1 MNREMDT
8 KRLMENMS
16 NYQFYFGIDKI
27 NIFEYDEFKKI
38 YIEMKKEYERIV
50 KEMEEK
56 KNEFKIEVSPIDKES
71 LHRELKDASFLSKEV
86 GDYIKKNFHYK
97 IHIKFEEVDMLYYS
111 KTAKLSKKEL
121 EDIKKI
127 IILIFLFKDTY
138 DRDHFHQKVIYYP
151 TPLKKKIPLQK
162 NQCLGR
168 NECNSG
174 LTYVNSHSDPNH
186 IDNGDIIIFRKE
198 EHCKVFIH
206 EMIHSN
212 FRDLM
217 LIRHSENREFTK
229 RFCTDYDI
237 LLNESYTEFYAT
249 ILNIFYL
256 GIIHHLSEKK
266 INEYL
271 RKEIKY
277 GIYVCKR
284 IMKYFDIDKVNQIIK
299 KNEFCEKK
307 LHQKT
312 NVISYYFFK
321 PLQMFH
327 LKEMNEFLKKYTNKI
342 QIHSKE
348 GVHLYREM
356 ILSWLEE
363 NNLEEKLMM
372 VSKKKNIIDHEK
384 SLRMTLFES
393 CV

>member
-1 MNREMDT
+1 MDT
-8 KRLMENMS
+8 KRLLGRISEHKFNMS
-16 NYQFYFGIDKI
+16 IDKI

-38 YIEMKKEYERIV
+38 YMEMKKEYERIL
-50 KEMEEK
+50 KEMDEK
-56 KNEFKIEVSPIDKES
+56 KNEWKVDVTPIEKES

-97 IHIKFEEVDMLYYS
+97 IHIQFEEVEMVYYS
-111 KTAKLSKKEL
+111 KTSKLSKKEMQ
-121 EDIKKI
+121 DIKKI

-138 DRDHFHQKVIYYP
+138 DRDHFRQKVIYYP
-151 TPLKKKIPLQK
+151 TPLKKMMPIQK
-162 NQCLGR
+162 HQCLGR

-237 LLNESYTEFYAT
+237 LLNESYTEFNAT

-256 GIIHHLSEKK
+256 GIIHHLNEKK
-266 INEYL
+266 INELL

-284 IMKYFDIDKVNQIIK
+284 IMNYFDIERVNQIIK

-321 PLQMFH
+321 PLQMLH
-327 LKEMNEFLKKYTNKI
+327 LKEMNEFLKKHTEKI

-356 ILSWLEE
+356 ILNWLEE
-363 NNLEEKLMM
+363 HDLEEKMIM
-372 VSKKKNIIDHEK
+372 TTSKKKIEPER

-393 CV
+393 CI